1 MFKISFFMEISQMLR
16 DISKQV
22 FENVKNMAGTEEA
35 GGDFGRGAG
44 GDISRNIDVTAEN
57 IVINYLKE
65 KKNSS
70 TFEFS

>member
-1 MFKISFFMEISQMLR
+1 MFEFSFFMEISQMLR

-44 GDISRNIDVTAEN
+44 GDI
-57 IVINYLKE
+57 
-65 KKNSS
+65 
-70 TFEFS
+70 